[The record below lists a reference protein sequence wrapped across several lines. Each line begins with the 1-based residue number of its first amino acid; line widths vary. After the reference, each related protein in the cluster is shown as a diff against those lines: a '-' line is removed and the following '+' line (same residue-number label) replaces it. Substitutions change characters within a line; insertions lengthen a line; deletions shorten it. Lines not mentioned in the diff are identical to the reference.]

1 MLRKMTRRQLPM
13 CALALWLAVSAAPA
27 AGAADTVS
35 VAVPTGQTSFTY
47 ELYLDESEAYSG
59 AEFGLTLSDET
70 ALSFDGFVL
79 GEDVGGAAASPFVT
93 KDKVHYFG
101 FYANTNA
108 FRGRLKV
115 GTLRFTYTGG
125 GSHTIV
131 LTSAQVVRI
140 DGTGNPVG
148 AQKPS
153 PLLTLAVSRA
163 GGSGGDDGGGGSSAP
178 PAGGGSAAP
187 PAAGDGAQIVADGET
202 PLADAAVRSK
212 YFDDV
217 DEHWPW
223 AVSEIDALYEAGVVK
238 GTAPR
243 VFTPAANITRGDFT
257 LMLVRAYA
265 LTADVGDNFA
275 DVPEDSYYYE
285 AIAVAKA
292 LDIARGHG
300 QNFRPRDLITRQD
313 MMVLMDRV
321 LRTVGEPLPEG
332 AASDLAGFADQARI
346 SEYARPS
353 AAALVKSGIIKGT
366 GSGLSPL
373 SNTTRAEAAVT
384 LHRALGA

>member
-1 MLRKMTRRQLPM
+1 MLRKMTRRQMPM

-27 AGAADTVS
+27 AGAADTVP
-35 VAVPTGQTSFTY
+35 VVVPAGQTSFTY

-70 ALSFDGFVL
+70 ALSFDGFTL

-93 KDKVHYFG
+93 KETVHYFG
-101 FYANTNA
+101 FYANTNI

-115 GTLRFTYTGG
+115 GTLRFTYTGD

-131 LTSAQVVRI
+131 LTSTQVVRI
-140 DGTGNPVG
+140 DDTGNPVG
-148 AQKPS
+148 DKKPS
-153 PLLTLAVSRA
+153 PVLTLAVSRA
-163 GGSGGDDGGGGSSAP
+163 AAGGGGDDVVGGRGSSAP
-178 PAGGGSAAP
+178 PTGGG
-187 PAAGDGAQIVADGET
+187 GAQTVTDGET
-202 PLADAAVRSK
+202 PLADAVRSK

-217 DEHWPW
+217 DEQWPW
-223 AVSEIDALYEAGVVK
+223 AVNEIDALYEAGVVK

-275 DVPEDSYYYE
+275 DVPADSYYYE

-292 LDIARGHG
+292 LDIARGYG
-300 QNFRPRDLITRQD
+300 QNFRPKDLITRQD

-321 LRTVGEPLPEG
+321 LRTVGQPLPEG
-332 AASDLAGFADQARI
+332 AASDLAGFSDQTRI
-346 SEYARPS
+346 SDYARPS
-353 AAALVKSGIIKGT
+353 VAALVRSGIIKGT